1 MKIHFVPHKEHFV
14 LPVEVEWVVLYWEIR
29 DVGENTCKKALFLIP
44 QCRWDDCVKVDLEE
58 LGWEGRGGLDR
69 CGSGQGQVLALV
81 SAVMNLWVPSKAR
94 NFLAS

>member
-44 QCRWDDCVKVDLEE
+44 
-58 LGWEGRGGLDR
+58 
-69 CGSGQGQVLALV
+69 
-81 SAVMNLWVPSKAR
+81 
-94 NFLAS
+94 